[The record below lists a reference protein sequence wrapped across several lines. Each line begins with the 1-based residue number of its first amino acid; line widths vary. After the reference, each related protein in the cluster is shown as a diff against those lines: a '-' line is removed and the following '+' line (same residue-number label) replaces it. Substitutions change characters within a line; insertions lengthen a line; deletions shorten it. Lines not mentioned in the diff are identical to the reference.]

1 METQTGAA
9 EVMWANPML
18 TIPQL
23 SKMANKDQAWLR
35 AQIAKGENPIPHYT
49 DGSRKLVLWS
59 DYVAWY
65 TSRYAP
71 GSVHYAEN
79 AGKKHH

>member
-1 METQTGAA
+1 METQAGAA

>member
-1 METQTGAA
+1 METQAA

-18 TIPQL
+18 TIPEL
-23 SKMANKDQAWLR
+23 SKMAKKSKDWLR
-35 AQIAKGENPIPHYT
+35 AHLKGENPIPHYM
-49 DGSRKLVLWS
+49 DGARILVLWS

-71 GSVHYAEN
+71 GSIHYAEN
-79 AGKKHH
+79 AGKMHH